1 MKNRWS
7 GWRACA
13 LVLVGALLGA
23 CDDSAPGTLTATLI
37 SPNGPEGAAYVTL
50 SGPGITQVTSLD
62 ARTFS
67 NAVGDTVHV
76 VVVRDQPGQLR
87 FLIEVA
93 DTTLAP
99 SALIVEVAGG
109 DNRLR
114 ANAASYRLEIRP

>member
-1 MKNRWS
+1 ML
-7 GWRACA
+7 A
-13 LVLVGALLGA
+13 GALLAA

-50 SGPGITQVTSLD
+50 SGPGIGEVSSID

-67 NAVGDTVHV
+67 HAVGDTVHV

-87 FLIEVA
+87 FQVEVA
-93 DTTLAP
+93 DTTQAP
-99 SALIVEVAGG
+99 ASVIVEVAGA

-114 ANAASYRLEIRP
+114 ANSSSYRLEIRP